1 MFNLLCY
8 HRNDNFDDIDFLDE
22 ECLWDENYLVSFDRK
37 EDLFDTTHA
46 ADYLRIKPL
55 LNLTACFIADNIRDK
70 TADEIR
76 SYFNIP
82 YPEDEDDCN
91 KNQLNP
97 KTEEEHDMDH
107 QTFGQESNGFEII
120 KKESNSF

>member
-22 ECLWDENYLVSFDRK
+22 ECLWDENYLVSFDCK
-37 EDLFDTTHA
+37 EDLFDTTLA
-46 ADYLRIKPL
+46 ADYLKIEPL
-55 LNLTACFIADNIRDK
+55 LNLTARFIADNIRDK
-70 TADEIR
+70 TVDEIR

-82 YPEDEDDCN
+82 YPEDEDDYN
-91 KNQLNP
+91 KSQLNQ
-97 KTEEEHDMDH
+97 KAEEEHDIDH